1 MDICVVGGGISG
13 LTLAYEL
20 SQDGWQVTLI
30 EKDNQL
36 GGSLGYTMLDDIY
49 VDKFYH
55 IFSNSDNNI
64 LRLLSKLGLS
74 QAVKPINVKNGF
86 FYQGCQF
93 PLSGL
98 WDLITFPPLNY
109 INRVRLGLTSVFT
122 KMRGW
127 KRLENI
133 SAKDWLSSV
142 GGDYNYE
149 LFWEPMFKS
158 KFGEFRDAISA
169 VDLWSRNDRVNRVR
183 NREARYIRGGFK
195 TLIDRMEKLLVE
207 QNVTVCKATTANKI
221 REGPNGRLIIDSSLG
236 SLSFAKIILA
246 MPSPLAERLLDDFSG
261 YGSFLSRAKYVGNI
275 SLLLKLKHTITPYY
289 MLAVAD
295 ERSGITSII
304 NYSGIYPE
312 NTSDTYA
319 INYISRYFSSDTR
332 AAEKSDEDIMREI
345 LPQLSTMNPEFSE
358 NWIQAFTINRA
369 AFVEPMVTMGFS
381 KHIPNFQTPIKN
393 LYLIIGSQAYP
404 YTPVVETS
412 LNVCYQFLNK
422 FKKGCLL

>member
-1 MDICVVGGGISG
+1 MDICIVGGGISG

-20 SQDGWQVTLI
+20 SQNGWQVTLL

-55 IFSNSDNNI
+55 IFSNSDKNI

-133 SAKDWLSSV
+133 SAKDWLSNV

-149 LFWEPMFKS
+149 LFWEPIFKS
-158 KFGEFRDAISA
+158 KFREFSDVISA
-169 VDLWSRNDRVNRVR
+169 VDLWSRNIRLNHVK

-195 TLIDRMEKLLVE
+195 TLIAKMEKHLIE
-207 QNVTVCKATTANKI
+207 QNVKIFKSTTVNII
-221 REGPNGRLIIDSSLG
+221 RQGPNSSLYVDSSLG

-246 MPSPLAERLLDDFSG
+246 IPSPLAERLLGDFSG
-261 YGSFLSRAKYVGNI
+261 YGSFLSRTKYVGNI
-275 SLLLKLKHTITPYY
+275 SLLLKLKHSITPYY
-289 MLAVAD
+289 MLAIGD
-295 ERSGITSII
+295 DKINITSII

-312 NTSDTYA
+312 NSADMYA
-319 INYISRYFSSDTR
+319 INYISRYFNFDTKILK
-332 AAEKSDEDIMREI
+332 KSDEDIMQEI
-345 LPQLSTMNPEFSE
+345 LPQLSTINPDFSE
-358 NWIQAFTINRA
+358 NWIQALTISRVP
-369 AFVEPMVTMGFS
+369 FSEPMVTMGFS
-381 KHIPNFQTPIKN
+381 KHIPKFQTPIKN
-393 LYLIIGSQAYP
+393 LYLITGSQSYP
-404 YTPVVETS
+404 YTPVVETI